1 MLKRLQGKTSN
12 FDVVRWH
19 RDEAERGKHLK
30 NLKKFNGGD
39 LAKHQARM
47 DLALFTSGFRGSTP
61 NRKFFETSM
70 FGRGSMSVRSARNM
84 NSARKKGTNSNMMI
98 RLNNN
103 R

>member
-1 MLKRLQGKTSN
+1 
-12 FDVVRWH
+12 
-19 RDEAERGKHLK
+19 
-30 NLKKFNGGD
+30 
-39 LAKHQARM
+39 M
-47 DLALFTSGFRGSTP
+47 DLALFTSGFRGTP

-70 FGRGSMSVRSARNM
+70 FGRGSVSVRSARNM